1 MARPQQN
8 SDQQRPQQ
16 PAPQS
21 NVTRSM
27 RMRAAIVAAVF
38 VLGGFGT
45 LIYNLGVLQFG
56 KYEEY
61 STRAAAQQLRDEPIE
76 ANRGT
81 IYDANMNVLAK
92 SATVWNVVVSPKD
105 MNTAGTDIYMVAK
118 KLAEILELE
127 VEPVVEKLSK
137 SESNYQTIKRQVE
150 KPVADEITQWITEY
164 NADENNKKN
173 PIRGITLE
181 QASKRYY
188 PYGDMAATVI
198 GFTNADGDG
207 TIGLEHYYNETLKGT
222 DGRVVSVQNAR
233 GEDMQ
238 DEEYSTVYEA
248 QDGNS
253 LVLSIDENIQQ
264 SLETHL
270 SAAITEYGVQN
281 RGAGIVMNVN
291 TGEILAMAVEPSYD
305 LNDPFTITDPV
316 ILEELAAITDEEER
330 AQAQTNAL
338 WQRVWRNKAVS
349 DTNYPGSVYKMIT
362 AAAALD
368 SGAVDT
374 SQTFNCTGA
383 LEVAKGVTMHC
394 AELSG
399 HGTLDFYGG
408 LDSSCNPYFI
418 QMAWKMGTDVFCDY
432 LQAFGFLER
441 TGIDMDDESL
451 TQTVSRENMGVVELS
466 SSVYGQTT
474 SMTPI
479 ALITAACAVV
489 NGGKLLEPHVV
500 KQILDADGNVV
511 ENIEPVIKRQVI
523 SEDVSN
529 TICAMLENSVKEGHG
544 KNAYVA
550 GYHVGGKSGTSQ
562 KNQGIGVGDEEE
574 EQKYISS
581 FLGFAPA
588 DDPQIA
594 VLVLLDTP
602 TLVTNYGGK
611 NAAFVVANTINDS
624 LPYLGVE
631 REYSEEEQAMAEVS
645 VPAVVGMDSAS
656 AQVKMNQT
664 GLNFVVRGSGST
676 VTYQYPAGGTA
687 IARQSTIVLYTDEG
701 AGPSLV
707 KVPNVVGQSYDTAM
721 RVLQQAGLNM
731 QAKGALVDSASVQ
744 CSAQSVAEGTE
755 VEEGTIIEVTFM
767 DTTNYSD

>member
-1 MARPQQN
+1 
-8 SDQQRPQQ
+8 
-16 PAPQS
+16 
-21 NVTRSM
+21 
-27 RMRAAIVAAVF
+27 
-38 VLGGFGT
+38 
-45 LIYNLGVLQFG
+45 
-56 KYEEY
+56 
-61 STRAAAQQLRDEPIE
+61 
-76 ANRGT
+76 
-81 IYDANMNVLAK
+81 
-92 SATVWNVVVSPKD
+92 
-105 MNTAGTDIYMVAK
+105 MVAK

-127 VEPVVEKLSK
+127 LEPVVEKLSK

-164 NADENNKKN
+164 NSDKNNKDN

-207 TIGLEHYYNETLKGT
+207 TIGLEHHYNETLKGT
-222 DGRVVSVQNAR
+222 DGRVVSVKNAR

-270 SAAITEYGVQN
+270 SAAITEYGVKN
-281 RGAGIVMNVN
+281 RGAGIVMDVN

-316 ILEELAAITDEEER
+316 ILEELEAITDEEER
-330 AQAQTNAL
+330 AQAKTNAL

-349 DTNYPGSVYKMIT
+349 DTYFPGSVFKMIT

-368 SGAVDT
+368 SGLVDT
-374 SQTFNCTGA
+374 SQTFSCSGS
-383 LEVAKGVTMHC
+383 LEVVKGVTMHC
-394 AELSG
+394 AELNG

-408 LDSSCNPYFI
+408 LDNSCNPYFI
-418 QMAWKMGTDVFCDY
+418 QMAWKMGKDVFCDY

-451 TQTVSRENMGVVELS
+451 TQTVSRERMGVVELS
-466 SSVYGQTT
+466 SSAFGQTT
-474 SMTPI
+474 SVTPI

-511 ENIEPVIKRQVI
+511 ENVEPVIKRQVI

-529 TICAMLENSVKEGHG
+529 TICTMLENSVKEGHG

-574 EQKYISS
+574 EQQYISS

-588 DDPQIA
+588 NDPKIA

-721 RVLQQAGLNM
+721 RVLNQAGLNM

-755 VEEGTIIEVTFM
+755 VEEGTVIEVTFM

>member
-1 MARPQQN
+1 MARPEQN
-8 SDQQRPQQ
+8 QGQQRTQQ

-27 RMRAAIVAAVF
+27 RLRAAVVAAVF

-45 LIYNLGVLQFG
+45 LIYNLGVLQF
-56 KYEEY
+56 KHHEEY

-92 SATVWNVVVSPKD
+92 SATVWNVVASPKD
-105 MNTAGTDIYMVAK
+105 MNTDGTDIYMVAK

-127 VEPVVEKLSK
+127 LEPVVEKLSK

-164 NADENNKKN
+164 NSDKNNKDN

-207 TIGLEHYYNETLKGT
+207 TIGLEHHYNETLKGT
-222 DGRVVSVQNAR
+222 DGRVVSVKNAR

-270 SAAITEYGVQN
+270 SAAITEYGVKN
-281 RGAGIVMNVN
+281 RGAGIVMDVN

-316 ILEELAAITDEEER
+316 ILEELEAITDEEER
-330 AQAQTNAL
+330 AQAKTNAL

-349 DTNYPGSVYKMIT
+349 DTYFPGSVFKMIT

-368 SGAVDT
+368 SGLVDT
-374 SQTFNCTGA
+374 SQTFSCSGS
-383 LEVAKGVTMHC
+383 LEVVKGVTMHC
-394 AELSG
+394 AELNG

-408 LDSSCNPYFI
+408 LDNSCNPYFI
-418 QMAWKMGTDVFCDY
+418 QMAWKMGKDVFCDY

-451 TQTVSRENMGVVELS
+451 TQTVSRERMGVVELS
-466 SSVYGQTT
+466 SSAFGQTT
-474 SMTPI
+474 SVTPI

-511 ENIEPVIKRQVI
+511 ENVEPVIKRQVI

-529 TICAMLENSVKEGHG
+529 TICTMLENSVKEGHG

-574 EQKYISS
+574 EQQYISS

-588 DDPQIA
+588 NDPKIA

-602 TLVTNYGGK
+602 
-611 NAAFVVANTINDS
+611 

-721 RVLQQAGLNM
+721 RVLNQAGLNM

-755 VEEGTIIEVTFM
+755 VEEGTVIEVTFM

>member
-1 MARPQQN
+1 
-8 SDQQRPQQ
+8 
-16 PAPQS
+16 
-21 NVTRSM
+21 
-27 RMRAAIVAAVF
+27 
-38 VLGGFGT
+38 
-45 LIYNLGVLQFG
+45 
-56 KYEEY
+56 
-61 STRAAAQQLRDEPIE
+61 
-76 ANRGT
+76 
-81 IYDANMNVLAK
+81 
-92 SATVWNVVVSPKD
+92 
-105 MNTAGTDIYMVAK
+105 
-118 KLAEILELE
+118 
-127 VEPVVEKLSK
+127 
-137 SESNYQTIKRQVE
+137 
-150 KPVADEITQWITEY
+150 
-164 NADENNKKN
+164 
-173 PIRGITLE
+173 
-181 QASKRYY
+181 
-188 PYGDMAATVI
+188 
-198 GFTNADGDG
+198 
-207 TIGLEHYYNETLKGT
+207 
-222 DGRVVSVQNAR
+222 
-233 GEDMQ
+233 
-238 DEEYSTVYEA
+238 
-248 QDGNS
+248 
-253 LVLSIDENIQQ
+253 
-264 SLETHL
+264 
-270 SAAITEYGVQN
+270 
-281 RGAGIVMNVN
+281 
-291 TGEILAMAVEPSYD
+291 MAVEPSYD

-316 ILEELAAITDEEER
+316 ILEELEAITDEEER
-330 AQAQTNAL
+330 AQAKTNAL

-349 DTNYPGSVYKMIT
+349 DTYFPGSVFKMIT

-368 SGAVDT
+368 SGLVDT
-374 SQTFNCTGA
+374 SQTFSCSGS
-383 LEVAKGVTMHC
+383 LEVVKGVTMHC
-394 AELSG
+394 AELNG

-408 LDSSCNPYFI
+408 LDNSCNPYFI
-418 QMAWKMGTDVFCDY
+418 QMAWKMGKDVFCDY

-451 TQTVSRENMGVVELS
+451 TQTVSRERMGVVELS
-466 SSVYGQTT
+466 SSAFGQTT
-474 SMTPI
+474 SVTPI

-511 ENIEPVIKRQVI
+511 ENVEPVIKRQVI

-529 TICAMLENSVKEGHG
+529 TICTMLENSVKEGHG

-574 EQKYISS
+574 EQQYISS

-588 DDPQIA
+588 NDPKIA

-721 RVLQQAGLNM
+721 RVLNQAGLNM

-755 VEEGTIIEVTFM
+755 VEEGTVIEVTFM

>member
-173 PIRGITLE
+173 PIRGIALE

-349 DTNYPGSVYKMIT
+349 DTYYPGSVFKMIT

-368 SGAVDT
+368 SGLVDT

-408 LDSSCNPYFI
+408 LDNSCNPYFI

-466 SSVYGQTT
+466 SSAYGQTT
-474 SMTPI
+474 SVTPI

>member
-1 MARPQQN
+1 M
-8 SDQQRPQQ
+8 
-16 PAPQS
+16 
-21 NVTRSM
+21 
-27 RMRAAIVAAVF
+27 
-38 VLGGFGT
+38 
-45 LIYNLGVLQFG
+45 
-56 KYEEY
+56 
-61 STRAAAQQLRDEPIE
+61 
-76 ANRGT
+76 
-81 IYDANMNVLAK
+81 
-92 SATVWNVVVSPKD
+92 
-105 MNTAGTDIYMVAK
+105 
-118 KLAEILELE
+118 
-127 VEPVVEKLSK
+127 
-137 SESNYQTIKRQVE
+137 
-150 KPVADEITQWITEY
+150 ADEITQWITEY
-164 NADENNKKN
+164 NSDKNNKDN

-207 TIGLEHYYNETLKGT
+207 TIGLEHHYNETLKGT
-222 DGRVVSVQNAR
+222 DGRVVSVKNAR

-270 SAAITEYGVQN
+270 SAAITEYGVKN
-281 RGAGIVMNVN
+281 RGAGIVMDVN

-316 ILEELAAITDEEER
+316 ILEELEAITDEEER
-330 AQAQTNAL
+330 AQAKTNAL

-349 DTNYPGSVYKMIT
+349 DTYFPGSVFKMIT

-368 SGAVDT
+368 SGLVDT
-374 SQTFNCTGA
+374 SQTFSCSGS
-383 LEVAKGVTMHC
+383 LEVVKGVTMHC
-394 AELSG
+394 AELNG

-408 LDSSCNPYFI
+408 LDNSCNPYFI
-418 QMAWKMGTDVFCDY
+418 QMAWKMGKDVFCDY

-451 TQTVSRENMGVVELS
+451 TQTVSRERMGVVELS
-466 SSVYGQTT
+466 SSAFGQTT
-474 SMTPI
+474 SVTPI

-511 ENIEPVIKRQVI
+511 ENVEPVIKRQVI

-529 TICAMLENSVKEGHG
+529 TICTMLENSVKEGHG

-574 EQKYISS
+574 EQQYISS

-588 DDPQIA
+588 NDPKIA

-721 RVLQQAGLNM
+721 RVLNQAGLNM

-755 VEEGTIIEVTFM
+755 VEEGTVIEVTFM
-767 DTTNYSD
+767 DTSNYSD

>member
-1 MARPQQN
+1 
-8 SDQQRPQQ
+8 
-16 PAPQS
+16 
-21 NVTRSM
+21 
-27 RMRAAIVAAVF
+27 
-38 VLGGFGT
+38 
-45 LIYNLGVLQFG
+45 
-56 KYEEY
+56 
-61 STRAAAQQLRDEPIE
+61 
-76 ANRGT
+76 
-81 IYDANMNVLAK
+81 MNVLAK
-92 SATVWNVVVSPKD
+92 SATVWNVVASPKD
-105 MNTAGTDIYMVAK
+105 MNTDGTDIYMVAK

-127 VEPVVEKLSK
+127 LEPVVEKLSK

-164 NADENNKKN
+164 NSDKNNKDN

-207 TIGLEHYYNETLKGT
+207 TIGLEHHYNETLKGT
-222 DGRVVSVQNAR
+222 DGRVVSVKNAR

-270 SAAITEYGVQN
+270 SAAITEYGVKN
-281 RGAGIVMNVN
+281 RGAGIVMDVN

-316 ILEELAAITDEEER
+316 ILEELEAITDEEER
-330 AQAQTNAL
+330 AQAKTNAL

-349 DTNYPGSVYKMIT
+349 DTYFPGSVFKMIT

-368 SGAVDT
+368 SGLVDT
-374 SQTFNCTGA
+374 SQTFSCSGS
-383 LEVAKGVTMHC
+383 LEVVKGVTMHC
-394 AELSG
+394 AELNG

-408 LDSSCNPYFI
+408 LDNSCNPYFI
-418 QMAWKMGTDVFCDY
+418 QMAWKMGKDVFCDY

-451 TQTVSRENMGVVELS
+451 TQTVSRERMGVVELS
-466 SSVYGQTT
+466 SSAFGQTT
-474 SMTPI
+474 SVTPI

-511 ENIEPVIKRQVI
+511 ENVEPVIKRQVI

-529 TICAMLENSVKEGHG
+529 TICTMLENSVKEGHG

-574 EQKYISS
+574 EQQYISS

-588 DDPQIA
+588 NDPKIA

-721 RVLQQAGLNM
+721 RVLNQAGLNM

-755 VEEGTIIEVTFM
+755 VEEGTVIEVTFM

>member
-1 MARPQQN
+1 
-8 SDQQRPQQ
+8 
-16 PAPQS
+16 
-21 NVTRSM
+21 
-27 RMRAAIVAAVF
+27 
-38 VLGGFGT
+38 
-45 LIYNLGVLQFG
+45 
-56 KYEEY
+56 
-61 STRAAAQQLRDEPIE
+61 
-76 ANRGT
+76 
-81 IYDANMNVLAK
+81 
-92 SATVWNVVVSPKD
+92 
-105 MNTAGTDIYMVAK
+105 
-118 KLAEILELE
+118 
-127 VEPVVEKLSK
+127 
-137 SESNYQTIKRQVE
+137 
-150 KPVADEITQWITEY
+150 
-164 NADENNKKN
+164 
-173 PIRGITLE
+173 
-181 QASKRYY
+181 
-188 PYGDMAATVI
+188 
-198 GFTNADGDG
+198 
-207 TIGLEHYYNETLKGT
+207 
-222 DGRVVSVQNAR
+222 
-233 GEDMQ
+233 
-238 DEEYSTVYEA
+238 
-248 QDGNS
+248 
-253 LVLSIDENIQQ
+253 
-264 SLETHL
+264 
-270 SAAITEYGVQN
+270 
-281 RGAGIVMNVN
+281 
-291 TGEILAMAVEPSYD
+291 
-305 LNDPFTITDPV
+305 
-316 ILEELAAITDEEER
+316 
-330 AQAQTNAL
+330 
-338 WQRVWRNKAVS
+338 
-349 DTNYPGSVYKMIT
+349 MIT

-368 SGAVDT
+368 SGLVDT

-408 LDSSCNPYFI
+408 LDNSCNPYFI

-466 SSVYGQTT
+466 SSAYGQTT
-474 SMTPI
+474 SVTPI